1 MAERAEQ
8 TGGRAGQRGRGQISD
23 IGVRRSMQAMADQA
37 LSRTSGAPLIA
48 GNAVRILKDAD
59 GNFPA
64 WLAAIQNAKR
74 LVYLEN
80 YIFEEDEVGLEF
92 ARALSERARA
102 GVRVRVIRDWMGSRS
117 GASRAFWRRMQAAG
131 VELRCFNPPRLDSP
145 FGWLSRDH
153 RKMIAVDSEVAFV
166 TGLCISRRWKGDP
179 AHGIAPW
186 RDTGVEIRGPAVAAV
201 EEAFAEIWEATGD
214 HIPDDERSRLE
225 DHQPAGDVPVR
236 IVAGAPN
243 TAGLF
248 RMDQLIAASARRS
261 LWLTDA
267 YFVGVTPYVQA
278 LRAAARDGVDVRLL
292 LPNSSDLP
300 LIRPLSRAGY
310 RPLIEAGVRIFEWNG
325 PMIHAKTAVAD
336 GRWSRVGSSNLNLA
350 SFLGNYE
357 LDVAIDDEGVARA
370 MEEMYSEDLTQ
381 ATEIVL
387 SRSRAHRLSTAAP
400 VVRPGWAERRRA
412 RRASRKGSVAAAG
425 AIRIANAVGAAVTNR
440 RVLGPAESRLLFV
453 AGLALVLVALLGVV
467 WPRIIAV
474 PLAILGAWL
483 GGALIW
489 RGARLRSRRSLGAE
503 EKVGADEKVGAEEKP
518 ALDHE
523 PAKASDA

>member
-1 MAERAEQ
+1 MADGAEHRW
-8 TGGRAGQRGRGQISD
+8 GKRAGERGRGQLSD
-23 IGVRRSMQAMADQA
+23 LEVRRSMREVAEYAF
-37 LSRTSGAPLIA
+37 SRTSGAALIP
-48 GNAVRILKDAD
+48 GNAVRVLKDAD
-59 GNFPA
+59 GNFPV
-64 WLAAIQNAKR
+64 WLEAIRGAQR

-92 ARALSERARA
+92 ARALCDRARA
-102 GVRVRVIRDWMGSRS
+102 GVRVRVLRDWMGSRA
-117 GASRAFWRRMQAAG
+117 GASRGFWRQMQTAG
-131 VELRCFNPPRLDSP
+131 VEVRAFNPPRLDSP

-153 RKMIAVDSEVAFV
+153 RKSIAVDSQVAFV

-186 RDTGVEIRGPAVAAV
+186 RDTGIEIRGPAVAAV
-201 EEAFAEIWEATGD
+201 EAAFAEIWEATGER
-214 HIPDDERSRLE
+214 IPEEERSRP
-225 DHQPAGDVPVR
+225 DAIARAGEVPLR

-292 LPNSSDLP
+292 LPNATDLP
-300 LIRPLSRAGY
+300 LVRPLSRAGY

-357 LDVAIDDEGVARA
+357 LDVAIDDAGVAGEMEA
-370 MEEMYSEDLTQ
+370 MFAQDLEGS
-381 ATEIVL
+381 TEILL
-387 SRSRAHRLSTAAP
+387 SRTRVHRLSTATPLAP
-400 VVRPGWAERRRA
+400 RSRAERRRA
-412 RRASRKGSVAAAG
+412 RRAGRKGSVAAAG
-425 AIRIANAVGAAVTNR
+425 AIRIANAVGAAVTNH
-440 RVLGPAESRLLFV
+440 RVLGPAESRVLFLTGV
-453 AGLALVLVALLGVV
+453 ILLALAALCVL
-467 WPRIIAV
+467 WPRFVAV
-474 PLAILGAWL
+474 PLSVLAAWV
-483 GGALIW
+483 GGALMW
-489 RGARLRSRRSLGAE
+489 RAWRLRRAVRARTQ
-503 EKVGADEKVGAEEKP
+503 
-518 ALDHE
+518 E
-523 PAKASDA
+523 PADQLEPQPAPESESARAGDA